1 MPDFNQFPNE
11 AGWDPIGFNLRLESI
26 STFALTPSNFPQV
39 IFKNG
44 RTTGNTW
51 GLANAIR
58 TDVILEGVI
67 YSVVDVIS
75 PRSHLHDFCKHGDSG
90 AIVLDKRGQLC
101 GLLIG
106 GTERDFGQGA
116 DMEHG
121 FVIPIDIVFEDI
133 ESLTGLKVSLP

>member
-1 MPDFNQFPNE
+1 MTPS
-11 AGWDPIGFNLRLESI
+11 ASI
-26 STFALTPSNFPQV
+26 SGWKTSAPSHLRPQISLAV
-39 IFKNG
+39 FKNG

-58 TDVILEGVI
+58 SDVNLEEVV
-67 YSVVDVIS
+67 YSVVDVYS
-75 PRSHLHDFCKHGDSG
+75 PRSHPHDFCKHGDSG
-90 AIVLDKRGQLC
+90 AIVLDRRGQLC

-106 GTERDFGQGA
+106 GTERDFGQGG

-133 ESLTGLKVSLP
+133 ESVTGLKVSLP